1 MVLYFVKGLISY
13 SQQFLRTLK
22 LYQTRIRR
30 RINFVW
36 RNGSEIFGGFL
47 QEWAASSSA
56 NHGVLLSFVVV
67 RESKNAGLE
76 LILRSLWRTRESGL
90 NAAEKAHL
98 QDLLQLPSHKEV
110 DPVSSYL
117 RIRWRSI
124 LQLTLSSM
132 MIFRYV
138 QSLLCFYHHNPK
150 MILIFG

>member
-1 MVLYFVKGLISY
+1 MPPNLI
-13 SQQFLRTLK
+13 
-22 LYQTRIRR
+22 
-30 RINFVW
+30 
-36 RNGSEIFGGFL
+36 
-47 QEWAASSSA
+47 
-56 NHGVLLSFVVV
+56 
-67 RESKNAGLE
+67 
-76 LILRSLWRTRESGL
+76 
-90 NAAEKAHL
+90 EKAHL